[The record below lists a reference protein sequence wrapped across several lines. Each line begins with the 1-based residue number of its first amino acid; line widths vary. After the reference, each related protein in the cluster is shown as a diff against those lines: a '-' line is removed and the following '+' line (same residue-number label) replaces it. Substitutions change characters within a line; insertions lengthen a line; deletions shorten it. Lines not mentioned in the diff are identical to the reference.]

1 MMRPRP
7 LRPLLS
13 LVAVATALLLLMV
26 GATAQAPTYGG
37 VLVTSSLSATR
48 SPTLHEESMVA
59 TTQQAS
65 PRFHNLA

>member
-26 GATAQAPTYGG
+26 GATAQAPKYGG
-37 VLVTSSLSATR
+37 VLVTSPLSATW
-48 SPTLHEESMVA
+48 SPTLHEESTVA

-65 PRFHNLA
+65 PCFHNLA